1 MRSRTGYTDAERREK
16 DARIKTRLKAKL
28 ERNQKKANTGN
39 NFKAAEPHDTFSSP
53 SVYKKRINEY
63 FLICEKDNKPQTLPG
78 LCLYLGLRT
87 KVLTLYDPA
96 EEFAAYKHLTDYALQ
111 RIEAY
116 AAEHFFKAKGAT
128 KGVEFL
134 MQNTVGWANKSDVNS
149 KQTLELTEKEKL
161 KQMPEDQLRERA
173 KNLSQKLGNVVGFP
187 VQATR
192 EE

>member
-1 MRSRTGYTDAERREK
+1 
-16 DARIKTRLKAKL
+16 L
-28 ERNQKKANTGN
+28 ERNQKKANTGT
-39 NFKAAEPHDTFSSP
+39 NFKANEPHDTFSSP
-53 SVYKKRINEY
+53 SVYRQRINEY
-63 FLICEKDNKPQTLPG
+63 FAICVRDNKAQPLPG

-87 KVLTLYDPA
+87 KVLTMYDPP
-96 EEFAAYKHLTDYALQ
+96 EEFSAYRHLTDYALQ

-161 KQMPEDQLRERA
+161 KQMPEEQLRERV
-173 KNLSQKLGNVVGFP
+173 KNMIPKLEQRGGVPRTSAQGVIDWNFDYHFQKLGRF
-187 VQATR
+187 
-192 EE
+192 